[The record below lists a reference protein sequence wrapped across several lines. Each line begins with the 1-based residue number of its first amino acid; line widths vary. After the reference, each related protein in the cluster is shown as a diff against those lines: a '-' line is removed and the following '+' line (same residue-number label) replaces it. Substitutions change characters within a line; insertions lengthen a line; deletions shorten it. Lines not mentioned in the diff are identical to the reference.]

1 MPHFSRKNEA
11 YMHVSATKIIQMR
24 RDIDH
29 NPQDRKNKK
38 EKGKKDKTPLVV
50 ITHTASMIKG
60 GGYLGAR
67 LLRCQHQ
74 AIPHHANN

>member
-1 MPHFSRKNEA
+1 
-11 YMHVSATKIIQMR
+11 MR

-60 GGYLGAR
+60 GGYLGASTR
-67 LLRCQHQ
+67 QSPTTQTIKKNFEINVGQGGCV
-74 AIPHHANN
+74 P